1 MLLTDSAIVHRS
13 GAEWRRLAL
22 GDADFMLNFN
32 KQPGGSD
39 MVETLIVTVPDAPP
53 DTIYTALGGIE
64 FSRLRTSLATVM
76 AARSDSDS
84 ASDR

>member
-1 MLLTDSAIVHRS
+1 MI
-13 GAEWRRLAL
+13 G
-22 GDADFMLNFN
+22 
-32 KQPGGSD
+32 
-39 MVETLIVTVPDAPP
+39 TLIVTVPGATP

-76 AARSDSDS
+76 AARSDADT